1 MDIRLLVLT
10 RVGNRDTYASIDY
23 EEIENEHDAPLCLRL
38 KGKTWDMLS
47 RTHGSETL
55 IPAFEEA
62 WFARRTSGLGTGAM
76 VLGLIDLTDVG

>member
-1 MDIRLLVLT
+1 
-10 RVGNRDTYASIDY
+10 
-23 EEIENEHDAPLCLRL
+23 
-38 KGKTWDMLS
+38 MLS

-76 VLGLIDLTDVG
+76 VLGLIDLTEVG